1 MHKAFRVRTGYAA
14 IAAALLCLVQG
25 PVLAATCR
33 DAVVPAGDWIAADG
47 KVISA
52 TEGGILKVGAT
63 WYMWGMDRS
72 QNNSTFI
79 EVVLYK
85 STDLIHWTYVKQILS
100 STSNT
105 LLSNGA
111 TIERAKILHDP
122 HTGKYVMW
130 MHYEDHNAYNVAE
143 VAYATA
149 DSIDGDF
156 TFQNHFQP
164 LGIDS
169 RDLNVYQDADGS
181 AYLLCSTRN
190 NQSVSLF
197 TLDSTYTTVLKELYR
212 GNASDNFACE
222 GHSIV
227 KSGGL
232 YFWLMSWCTGWNFN
246 DNHYYT
252 ASALAGPWTSRG
264 DIATAGANT
273 FESQVGWAFP
283 MPGANGVDFVYMGD
297 RWSVSDFS
305 NSKMVMLPIHVS
317 GTSLALTWYDRWYP
331 NDTGWS
337 AGVSSLPDGIY
348 QIKVRGTG
356 KFLQPSGASTTSG
369 AAVVQA
375 ASSGSNAQKWKIEN
389 MGGSNFRVTN
399 VGSGFRLEVSGQST
413 AAGATVDQ
421 YTDNGGSNQRWH
433 LVRSDSA
440 WWRFVNVGT
449 LGKAMVVQNA
459 STAENAAVVLGTFSY
474 GTTQEFELD
483 PVDGVVSGTT
493 YELLARNSGKAATTQ
508 PADGS
513 VVQMTDAGLPTQAFV
528 ATARSQGR
536 FTFRQGNKFL
546 DVVDDSIGDG
556 ANLVMGSDSGL
567 SGQWTVNDTGS
578 GWYSIVNACSGRS
591 VDVFGGATATAD
603 GAVLDQWQYYAT
615 TNQQW
620 HLKAVAATG
629 LGPQVSESV
638 TPWALRLEV
647 VGSGLRIDAGT
658 ARIERV
664 SVLGLQGGILL
675 DDRTP
680 FTGSRTVSAPISLRG
695 LHLVRLQGQGID
707 RTQAL
712 VEP

>member
-1 MHKAFRVRTGYAA
+1 
-14 IAAALLCLVQG
+14 
-25 PVLAATCR
+25 
-33 DAVVPAGDWIAADG
+33 
-47 KVISA
+47 
-52 TEGGILKVGAT
+52 
-63 WYMWGMDRS
+63 
-72 QNNSTFI
+72 
-79 EVVLYK
+79 
-85 STDLIHWTYVKQILS
+85 
-100 STSNT
+100 
-105 LLSNGA
+105 
-111 TIERAKILHDP
+111 
-122 HTGKYVMW
+122 
-130 MHYEDHNAYNVAE
+130 
-143 VAYATA
+143 
-149 DSIDGDF
+149 
-156 TFQNHFQP
+156 
-164 LGIDS
+164 
-169 RDLNVYQDADGS
+169 
-181 AYLLCSTRN
+181 
-190 NQSVSLF
+190 
-197 TLDSTYTTVLKELYR
+197 
-212 GNASDNFACE
+212 
-222 GHSIV
+222 
-227 KSGGL
+227 
-232 YFWLMSWCTGWNFN
+232 
-246 DNHYYT
+246 
-252 ASALAGPWTSRG
+252 
-264 DIATAGANT
+264 
-273 FESQVGWAFP
+273 
-283 MPGANGVDFVYMGD
+283 
-297 RWSVSDFS
+297 
-305 NSKMVMLPIHVS
+305 
-317 GTSLALTWYDRWYP
+317 
-331 NDTGWS
+331 
-337 AGVSSLPDGIY
+337 
-348 QIKVRGTG
+348 
-356 KFLQPSGASTTSG
+356 
-369 AAVVQA
+369 
-375 ASSGSNAQKWKIEN
+375 

-399 VGSGFRLEVSGQST
+399 VASGFRLEVSGSSSS
-413 AAGATVDQ
+413 AGAAVDQ